1 METQEKKKL
10 NFVGNGKTYGKKIAL
25 SLDRKSIMKIKKSTF
40 KGKDLIFIDVIELN
54 EKDQYGRSH
63 FVIEHEPYK
72 AKKEDD
78 SFPPGF

>member
-25 SLDRKSIMKIKKSTF
+25 SLDRKKLLKLAKSEF
-40 KGKDLIFIDVIELN
+40 KGKVLVFIDVIELN
-54 EKDQYGRSH
+54 EKDQYGRTH

-72 AKKEDD
+72 KQDD
-78 SFPPGF
+78 SFPEGF

>member
-10 NFVGNGKTYGKKIAL
+10 NFVGNGKTFGRKISL
-25 SLDRKSIMKIKKSTF
+25 TLDRKAIMKIKKNEY

-54 EKDQYGRSH
+54 ETDQYGRTH

-72 AKKEDD
+72 KDK
-78 SFPPGF
+78 

>member
-25 SLDRKSIMKIKKSTF
+25 SLDRKKLLKLAKSEF
-40 KGKDLIFIDVIELN
+40 KGKVLVFIDVIELAK
-54 EKDQYGRSH
+54 EDDYGRSH

-72 AKKEDD
+72 KD
-78 SFPPGF
+78 S